1 MDFLY
6 TIYSIILQTMSN
18 APVWSRDVSRLL
30 NAEAE
35 HDWRLLAKRLG
46 YSVENIRGWASQAD
60 PCMALL
66 SEWYATNK
74 TSEATHA
81 VLQTLKDMGR
91 QDAVEVIERAKLAA
105 GEAFNLC
112 AHNDFLSTEPLYCRW
127 LIWQIQNDAKNLKNY
142 RNPGTIIT

>member
-1 MDFLY
+1 MGNNLRHEHREKLMDFLY

-105 GEAFNLC
+105 GEAFNPSN
-112 AHNDFLSTEPLYCRW
+112 AEATFALSTRM
-127 LIWQIQNDAKNLKNY
+127 QKSLK
-142 RNPGTIIT
+142 T